1 MANKILQ
8 LHRSSDP
15 NNAPRVEVWHDY
27 DAQSHNLSIA
37 FCVVQ
42 NEDFHCNEEFKN
54 SPFNWKLWEWDVVE
68 AFLQL
73 RSDEEDKNAP
83 YLEIQVSPLNQRLL
97 LIITKPRQKFYSPL
111 NFDFESKTTI
121 TKGKWETKIEMKLP
135 QEHLGSGKLLYG
147 NFFACLGEG
156 QKRRFFAQV
165 INQDKEPNFHI
176 PENFTKI
183 TE

>member
-1 MANKILQ
+1 MYAIRSYYVYQRFVAALVAVGVVELLEVVQ
-8 LHRSSDP
+8 VEQGHAERALATGGAADFLAEHLFHRITSY
-15 NNAPRVEVWHDY
+15 NVCYTKLLRAPRVEVWHDY

-97 LIITKPRQKFYSPL
+97 LIITKSY
-111 NFDFESKTTI
+111 NF
-121 TKGKWETKIEMKLP
+121 
-135 QEHLGSGKLLYG
+135 
-147 NFFACLGEG
+147 
-156 QKRRFFAQV
+156 V
-165 INQDKEPNFHI
+165 
-176 PENFTKI
+176 
-183 TE
+183 